1 MADTPRPDQDPRPD
15 QLSTDDRRNP
25 QAETPER
32 PSPDEVRQ
40 QIEEEDRF
48 EATDN

>member
-1 MADTPRPDQDPRPD
+1 MDEPMQNERDIRNDELERDEEPPSRKEVPPRP
-15 QLSTDDRRNP
+15 S
-25 QAETPER
+25 A
-32 PSPDEVRQ
+32 DEIRQ